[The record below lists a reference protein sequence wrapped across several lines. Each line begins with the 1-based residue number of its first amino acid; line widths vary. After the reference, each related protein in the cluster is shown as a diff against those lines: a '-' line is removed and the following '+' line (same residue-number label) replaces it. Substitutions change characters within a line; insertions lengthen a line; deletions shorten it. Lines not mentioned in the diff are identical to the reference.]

1 MIYWILTISLF
12 IAIAVVGLILWK
24 KYVKHKNISSDDFK
38 DLIIIGC
45 FLSVLFVPLAIDLPS
60 ALCGGR
66 EIYVNELPTRC
77 VISKSLSYVKT
88 DNKELKHLK
97 LGNWERYEKYGNYRI
112 TYTIP
117 IKFVLN
123 IELIE

>member
-1 MIYWILTISLF
+1 MIYWILIISLF

-24 KYVKHKNISSDDFK
+24 KYIKDKNISSDDFK
-38 DLIIIGC
+38 GLIIIGC
-45 FLSVLFVPLAIDLPS
+45 FLSALFIPLAIDLPS
-60 ALCGGR
+60 ALSGGR

-77 VISKSLSYVKT
+77 VISKSLSYIKT

-97 LGNWERYEKYGNYRI
+97 LGNWEKYEKYGNYRI